1 MESSKSESKKLALLY
16 LRDLFLDRTDE
27 IHYIRMPEILEY
39 LEKRNVFVDRR
50 TVYADISLLNQSG
63 FEIIGV
69 AEKGGYKYHH
79 PSRLFTTAE
88 LKFLIDSIAASK
100 FLTERKSKE
109 LVSKVKTLGTN
120 FDNAALNRG
129 VLSPKRIKTMNDKVF
144 DNLDALYDAISSNS
158 QISFQYM
165 RWNSQRKLEPSSKG
179 YTFVVSPC
187 AVSLSDDNYYLIAF
201 DGKNKDL
208 RHFRIDKMRTIKL
221 TYEPREGKDV
231 FKSFDIV
238 DYSRKTFNM
247 FSGKEETV
255 TVEAPHRLAGVFIDR
270 FGESANIRK
279 NFDNPDTF
287 LVRIAVNV
295 SPQFYAWIFGLGK
308 DVKIISPESVKNDF
322 IKTATDIISN
332 YNP

>member
-1 MESSKSESKKLALLY
+1 MANDKSESKKLALLY
-16 LRDLFLDRTDE
+16 LRNLFLERTDKT
-27 IHYIRMPEILEY
+27 HYIRMPEILEY
-39 LEKRNVFVDRR
+39 LAERNVFVDRR
-50 TVYADISLLNQSG
+50 TVYSDISILNQSG
-63 FEIIGV
+63 FEIVGV

-79 PSRLFTTAE
+79 PSRLFDTSE

-100 FLTERKSKE
+100 FLTDKKSKD
-109 LVSKVKTLGTN
+109 LIAKVKTLGSS
-120 FDNAALNRG
+120 FDTTALNRG

-144 DNLDALYDAISSNS
+144 DNLDILYAAISSNS

-201 DGKNKDL
+201 DGKSQEL

-221 TYEPREGKDV
+221 TFEPREGKDV

-238 DYSRKTFNM
+238 DYSRKTFGM

-255 TVEAPHRLAGVFIDR
+255 TIEAPHKLAGVFIDR
-270 FGESANIRK
+270 FGEAANIRK

-295 SPQFYAWIFGLGK
+295 SPHFYAWIFGLGK

-322 IKTATDIISN
+322 IKTATDILSN

>member
-1 MESSKSESKKLALLY
+1 MENSKSESKKLALLY

-63 FEIIGV
+63 FEIIGI
-69 AEKGGYKYHH
+69 AERGGYKYHH

-109 LVSKVKTLGTN
+109 LVSKVKTLGSN

-201 DGKNKDL
+201 DGKNQDL

-255 TVEAPHRLAGVFIDR
+255 TIEAPHRLAGVFIDR
-270 FGESANIRK
+270 FGEAANIRK

>member
-1 MESSKSESKKLALLY
+1 MASDKSESKKLALLY
-16 LRDLFLDRTDE
+16 LQDLFLERTDKT
-27 IHYIRMPEILEY
+27 HFIRMPDILEY
-39 LEKRNVFVDRR
+39 LAERNVFVDRR
-50 TVYADISLLNQSG
+50 TVYTDISILNQAG
-63 FEIIGV
+63 FEIVGV

-79 PSRLFTTAE
+79 PSRLFDTSE

-109 LVSKVKTLGTN
+109 LITKVKTLGSS

-129 VLSPKRIKTMNDKVF
+129 VLSPKRIKSMNDKVF
-144 DNLDALYDAISSNS
+144 DNLDILYNAISSNS

-179 YTFVVSPC
+179 YTFIVSPC

-201 DGKNKDL
+201 DGKNQEL

-221 TYEPREGKDV
+221 TFEPREGKEV

-238 DYSRKTFNM
+238 DYSRKTFGM

-255 TVEAPHRLAGVFIDR
+255 TIEAPHKLAGVFIDR
-270 FGESANIRK
+270 FGEAANIRK
-279 NFDNPDTF
+279 NFENPDTF

-308 DVKIISPESVKNDF
+308 NVKIISPESVKNDF
-322 IKTATDIISN
+322 IKTTTDILSN